1 MRVLVTGGAGFIGS
15 NLVALLLKDNIEVRV
30 LDDLSTGYV
39 ENLDGLDC
47 EFIEGT
53 ILEPKTCEKAAKNC
67 DAIVHLA
74 ALGSVPRSIDDPIRT
89 HEVNVTGTLN
99 MLEVARQNFSH
110 FTFASSSSVYGYVET
125 LPREENLPTRPSSP
139 YGASKLSAEAYVLS
153 YAKSFDLKVM
163 PLRFFNV
170 YGPKQSAGHA
180 YAAVIPNFINAALI
194 EDTLYVD
201 GDGEQTRDFTFVDS
215 VTDIIL
221 QSIQESKHSDIP
233 INLAL
238 GSSTSINELIVLIQ
252 NQLGITLKVKNRDGR
267 VGDVMRSPSNPEL
280 LFSVFPHV
288 KSVDIEEGLSEAI
301 TWYEKRLGNSQ

>member
-15 NLVALLLKDNIEVRV
+15 NLVALLLKNNMEVRV

-39 ENLDGLDC
+39 ANLDGLDC

-53 ILEPKTCEKAAKNC
+53 ILESKTCEKAAKNC

-74 ALGSVPRSIDDPIRT
+74 ALGSVPRSIDDPMRT
-89 HEVNVTGTLN
+89 HDVNVTGTLN
-99 MLEVARQNFSH
+99 MLEAARLNFSH

-125 LPREENLPTRPSSP
+125 LPREEDLPTRPSSP
-139 YGASKLSAEAYVLS
+139 YGASKLSAEAYALA

-180 YAAVIPNFINAALI
+180 YAAVIPNFINAALTGN
-194 EDTLYVD
+194 TLYVD
-201 GDGEQTRDFTFVDS
+201 GDGEQTRDFTYVDS

-221 QSIQESKHSDIP
+221 QTIQGSNCSDIP

-238 GSSTSINELIVLIQ
+238 GSSTSINELIILIQ
-252 NQLGITLKVKNRDGR
+252 SQLGSTLNVTSREAR
-267 VGDVMRSPSNPEL
+267 IGDVKRSPSNPNR
-280 LFSVFPHV
+280 LFSVFP
-288 KSVDIEEGLSEAI
+288 KISSVDIEKGLSATI
-301 TWYEKRLGNSQ
+301 NWYENKLRGAK

>member
-15 NLVALLLKDNIEVRV
+15 NLVALLLKNNIKVRV

-39 ENLDGLDC
+39 ENLEGLDC

-53 ILEPKTCEKAAKNC
+53 ILEPKTCETAAKNC

-99 MLEVARQNFSH
+99 MLEAARLNLSH

-153 YAKSFDLKVM
+153 YAKSFNLKVM
-163 PLRFFNV
+163 SLRFFNV

-180 YAAVIPNFINAALI
+180 YAAVIPNFINAALN
-194 EDTLYVD
+194 EDSLYVD

-221 QSIQESKHSDIP
+221 QSIQETKHSDIP

-238 GSSTSINELIVLIQ
+238 GSSTSINELIVLIE
-252 NQLGITLKVKNRDGR
+252 NQLGITLNVKNRDGR
-267 VGDVMRSPSNPEL
+267 IGDVKRSPSNPER

-288 KSVDIEEGLSEAI
+288 KSVDIEEGLSAAI
-301 TWYEKRLGNSQ
+301 TWYEKRLGNS

>member
-15 NLVALLLKDNIEVRV
+15 NLVALLLKNNIKVRV

-39 ENLDGLDC
+39 ANLDGLDS
-47 EFIEGT
+47 EFVEGT
-53 ILEPKTCEKAAKNC
+53 ILDQKTCEKAAKNC

-99 MLEVARQNFSH
+99 MLEAARLNFSH

-139 YGASKLSAEAYVLS
+139 YGASKLSAEAYVLA

-180 YAAVIPNFINAALI
+180 YAAVIPNFVNAALT
-194 EDTLYVD
+194 ENTLYVD
-201 GDGEQTRDFTFVDS
+201 GDGEQTRNFTYVDS

-221 QSIQESKHSDIP
+221 QSIQGAKCSDIP

-252 NQLGITLKVKNRDGR
+252 SQLGITLNVTNRETR
-267 VGDVMRSPSNPEL
+267 VGDVKRSPSNPDR
-280 LFSVFPHV
+280 LFSVFP
-288 KSVDIEEGLSEAI
+288 KISSVDIEKGLSATI
-301 TWYEKRLGNSQ
+301 NWYENKLRGAK

>member
-15 NLVALLLKDNIEVRV
+15 NLVALLLKNNIEVRV